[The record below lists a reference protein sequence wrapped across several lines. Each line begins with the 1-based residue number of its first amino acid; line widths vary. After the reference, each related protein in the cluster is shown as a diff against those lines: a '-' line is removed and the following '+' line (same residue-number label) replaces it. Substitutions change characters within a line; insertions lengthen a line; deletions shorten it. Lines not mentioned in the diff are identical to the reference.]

1 MWNFTSIAT
10 FFNNLHVK
18 RWANWTLSEYQWK
31 KEFWGFTHLLGYFL
45 FPHVVK
51 CKEEKKFLTI
61 MATSN
66 FHIGSNLVFHSIPTF
81 WWWWVEKKSKRSFR
95 IAQWGQNMFEYYTG
109 YSLKRPQKYQNITH
123 LGYDREEFWSN
134 FIYKIIAEGVNQLTQ
149 TF

>member
-1 MWNFTSIAT
+1 MWNFTSITT

-51 CKEEKKFLTI
+51 CKREKKKFLTI

-95 IAQWGQNMFEYYTG
+95 IAQWSQNMAKWVLP
-109 YSLKRPQKYQNITH
+109 SQKLVH
-123 LGYDREEFWSN
+123 LLGYFKHHIGGGQLPKSMG
-134 FIYKIIAEGVNQLTQ
+134 KIL
-149 TF
+149 

>member
-1 MWNFTSIAT
+1 MWNLTSITT

-18 RWANWTLSEYQWK
+18 RWANWTLSEYQWN

-45 FPHVVK
+45 FLHVVK
-51 CKEEKKFLTI
+51 CKGEKKKFLTI

-95 IAQWGQNMFEYYTG
+95 IAQWGQNMFESCTG
-109 YSLKRPQKYQNITH
+109 YFLSFYTYSKKAKKLSKYDPLRIWH
-123 LGYDREEFWSN
+123 RRIL
-134 FIYKIIAEGVNQLTQ
+134 V
-149 TF
+149 